1 MTTLYSLHV
10 KNMVCQRCIL
20 MVEHLLSSLQIAYA
34 GVSMGRITL
43 AREPGTEQQ
52 QKLKSSLQQVGLE
65 IIENRMSQLIEGIKL
80 AVSDYM
86 TLGDDAQSYKLSDF
100 IAARL
105 NYDFGYLSDLFSRT
119 EGITV
124 ERYFIQLRLN
134 KVKEL
139 LAYDQLSL
147 SEIAFETGFSS
158 VHHLSAQFKKLT
170 GITPSQFRQASK
182 KIQVPAPTTV
192 I

>member
-1 MTTLYSLHV
+1 MTTTYSLHV

-20 MVEHLLSSLQIAYA
+20 MVEHLLSSLQIAHA
-34 GVSMGRITL
+34 RVSMGRITL
-43 AREPGTEQQ
+43 VQEPGSEQQ

-80 AVSDYM
+80 AVSDYLA
-86 TLGDDAQSYKLSDF
+86 LGDDAQSYKLSGF

-124 ERYFIQLRLN
+124 ESYFIQLRLS

-147 SEIAFETGFSS
+147 SEIALETGFSS

-170 GITPSQFRQASK
+170 GITPSEYRQASK
-182 KIQVPAPTTV
+182 TTQAKAG
-192 I
+192 IAAI